1 MRRFYLPIIFLA
13 FPLLLSSLG
22 AHADILQGKITGIA
36 DGDTVYVTDSS
47 QREYKI
53 RLLGIDTPEYQQPYG
68 EAAKLA
74 LKKFA
79 YQQSAKIEWQHRDQY
94 GRLIGKVMLA
104 NGQDIGLAQLRAG
117 LAWWNKKFAFEQTD
131 ADAILYREAEFAARK
146 QRSGLWSQQNPVP
159 PWRWRY
165 ANRQQKDAVK
175 P

>member
-1 MRRFYLPIIFLA
+1 MRRLYLPLLFLA
-13 FPLLLSSLG
+13 FALFLAASG

-68 EAAKLA
+68 EAAKQA
-74 LKKFA
+74 LKKLA
-79 YQQSAKIEWQHRDQY
+79 HQQFAKIEWQHRDQY
-94 GRLIGKVMLA
+94 GRLLGKVTLA

-117 LAWWNKKFAFEQTD
+117 LAWWNKKFSYEQTG

-146 QRSGLWSQQNPVP
+146 QRSGLWSQQNPMP

-165 ANRQQKDAVK
+165 ANRQQPDTVK